1 MSGVKNKVKNRLLT
15 IILIALVTI
24 TLVAV
29 VILAL
34 AWQMNGKGDNDQDVE
49 ASIDKIIKSSVDIP
63 EITTNLA
70 GRQFVRISLKIQTDS
85 EKAAEELA
93 KREFQ
98 VKNVVIHELSEVTQ
112 EDLEGKAGKE
122 AFETAIQ
129 SLLNPLMQDGKIE
142 RVYIVSYIIQ

>member
-1 MSGVKNKVKNRLLT
+1 MKSKLLT

-29 VILAL
+29 ILFAL
-34 AWQMNGKGDNDQDVE
+34 AWQMNQKDDEKTGKEQ
-49 ASIDKIIKSSVDIP
+49 APTIDEVLLSSVDIP

-70 GRQFVRISLKIQTDS
+70 GKQFIRLSLKIQTDS

-98 VKNVVIHELSEVTQ
+98 VNNIVIHELAEVTG
-112 EDLEGKAGKE
+112 EELKGKAGI
-122 AFETAIQ
+122 ETLESTIQ
-129 SLLNPLMQDGKIE
+129 SLLNPLMQEGEIE
-142 RVYIVSYIIQ
+142 HVYIVSYIIQ